1 MRNTRWTVAG
11 LLFCLVLIDNVPAI
25 EWQMKQQRPVLY
37 PLQPMWPPWD
47 HFYRVF
53 LACSGIPFVTRQ
65 EWGARPPRDPPKR
78 LRVQPVRLL
87 FVHHTTEDE
96 CLDFASCSAKMR
108 YWQDFHMDTRGWDDL
123 GYSFLIGGDG
133 RVYVSR
139 GWDRS
144 GRHTFG
150 YNDVALA
157 VSFMGD
163 FSRRLPSRAALW
175 SLYRLIQCGLA
186 QGKIHPSF
194 TLHGHRDSNCGT
206 TCPGDALYMHIRQW
220 PHYGGRFEN
229 RICPPRNETKTP
241 CIPIVSRSQWGAR
254 PSRHWRPLLPSGE
267 AQHVYIAHTVGR
279 NCYDLPTCAERM
291 RSYQYYHMEGRKWWD
306 IGYSFVIGGDGRVYQ
321 GRGFGVESAHTKG
334 YNRGGISIAFIGDY
348 RNTTPSAKMLAAAQK
363 LIDCGMEQGYISP
376 DYQLHGH
383 RDAICTESPG
393 TALYEII
400 KSWPHYAGRLD
411 TYICGAPCIPIVSRS
426 QWGARP
432 WRQRRPTHPVQAQ
445 RVFIHHTVGPNCFDA
460 ATCADRMKSYQ
471 NYHMDG
477 RQWWDIGYNFVI
489 GGDGRVYEGRG
500 FGVEGAHTLG
510 HNTDSLGIAFT
521 GDYRHTRP
529 SDKMLAAAQRLIEC
543 GVRQG
548 YISPDYELH
557 GHRDARCSESPGTI
571 LYEII
576 KMWPHY
582 AGRLES
588 YICEKPCIRIVS
600 RRQWGARP
608 WRERKL
614 VHPSRP
620 VERIFIAHT
629 VGRNCYDIPTCAARM
644 KSYQD
649 YHMDG
654 HKWADIGYNFV
665 VGGDGR
671 VYEGRGFGVE
681 GTHTLGHNSGSI
693 GIALTGDYRNATP
706 SDKMLDALQRLIDC
720 GVKQGYISPNYQ
732 LHGHRDATCTESPGA
747 VLYAIIKT
755 WPHYAGR
762 LKSYTCGNLPRN
774 ATGYTVPSRPTE
786 KHMCYF
792 KITPKDRALTL
803 PIRK

>member
-1 MRNTRWTVAG
+1 MGTTGVEAVFDLHRVIRETTRFRHLLCNLPPEVDNEAADVIGAPLGDAPYQRLKQSILDRTTASESARLRHVLFHEELGDRRPSQLLNTMRQLVGASNVDSNVHMRNTLAPDDEWLRNSEGNNAVGAPCRIVFVSVGPAARVSLSRLSEELFPFPNSLFLSVNLKRRASRLVVSKMLSRTPPLCCVIFRRSKVVRKRKI
-11 LLFCLVLIDNVPAI
+11 LLSHSARTRDSRGPVHQTGRKGGIFTERTKDIESVKQVLFNVKR
-25 EWQMKQQRPVLY
+25 ETQMHFDLATNSKRHL
-37 PLQPMWPPWD
+37 LIKPMWPPWD

-220 PHYGGRFEN
+220 PHYE
-229 RICPPRNETKTP
+229 
-241 CIPIVSRSQWGAR
+241 
-254 PSRHWRPLLPSGE
+254 
-267 AQHVYIAHTVGR
+267 
-279 NCYDLPTCAERM
+279 
-291 RSYQYYHMEGRKWWD
+291 WWD

-348 RNTTPSAKMLAAAQK
+348 RNTTPSDKMLAAAQK

-411 TYICGAPCIPIVSRS
+411 TYICG
-426 QWGARP
+426 
-432 WRQRRPTHPVQAQ
+432 
-445 RVFIHHTVGPNCFDA
+445 N
-460 ATCADRMKSYQ
+460 
-471 NYHMDG
+471 
-477 RQWWDIGYNFVI
+477 
-489 GGDGRVYEGRG
+489 
-500 FGVEGAHTLG
+500 
-510 HNTDSLGIAFT
+510 
-521 GDYRHTRP
+521 
-529 SDKMLAAAQRLIEC
+529 
-543 GVRQG
+543 
-548 YISPDYELH
+548 
-557 GHRDARCSESPGTI
+557 
-571 LYEII
+571 
-576 KMWPHY
+576 
-582 AGRLES
+582 
-588 YICEKPCIRIVS
+588 
-600 RRQWGARP
+600 
-608 WRERKL
+608 
-614 VHPSRP
+614 
-620 VERIFIAHT
+620 
-629 VGRNCYDIPTCAARM
+629 
-644 KSYQD
+644 
-649 YHMDG
+649 
-654 HKWADIGYNFV
+654 
-665 VGGDGR
+665 
-671 VYEGRGFGVE
+671 
-681 GTHTLGHNSGSI
+681 
-693 GIALTGDYRNATP
+693 
-706 SDKMLDALQRLIDC
+706 
-720 GVKQGYISPNYQ
+720 
-732 LHGHRDATCTESPGA
+732 
-747 VLYAIIKT
+747 
-755 WPHYAGR
+755 
-762 LKSYTCGNLPRN
+762 
-774 ATGYTVPSRPTE
+774 
-786 KHMCYF
+786 
-792 KITPKDRALTL
+792 
-803 PIRK
+803 